1 MLKRAQPTYI
11 MNDEIDEDHFESYF
25 HGLSDYEPE
34 DDFVDFPDFEEDR
47 EDYDEPIEDSVWADA
62 DALASGGDYQF
73 DPEEG
78 FNWF

>member
-1 MLKRAQPTYI
+1 

-62 DALASGGDYQF
+62 DALASAGMGTDEDYGYYGEF
-73 DPEEG
+73 ED
-78 FNWF
+78 W